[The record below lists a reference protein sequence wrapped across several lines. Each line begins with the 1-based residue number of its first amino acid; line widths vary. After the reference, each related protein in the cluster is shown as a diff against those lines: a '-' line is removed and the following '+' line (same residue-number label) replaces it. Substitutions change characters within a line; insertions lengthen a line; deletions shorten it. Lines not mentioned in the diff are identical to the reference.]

1 MTESKAK
8 NISAIPIDGFSNI
21 RVTSL
26 WSFLQS
32 VSLQQH
38 LIVLDINI
46 IQRFCFVA
54 IFLVHPR
61 SRGWN

>member
-8 NISAIPIDGFSNI
+8 NISAIPIDGFSNV

-38 LIVLDINI
+38 LILFDIKLI
-46 IQRFCFVA
+46 ETFVA
-54 IFLVHPR
+54 IFLYIQRHVD
-61 SRGWN
+61 